1 MLALVACSASP
12 TRLATPVR
20 ARVRMGS
27 SAEARAVQPL
37 PALPALSGPVLQGYG
52 RGSAKLGFPTANL
65 PCSLFQDRLV
75 QLERGVYLGWAAL
88 GGDVRKCVAN
98 IGISPSFVGEENA
111 ETIVEAHVIAEDAP
125 LPADFYGKTLRL
137 LLLGFVRPERKFDF
151 TNGPGELIAAIGA
164 DVATATAELDRP
176 PFAAYRDSAWL
187 TAPSGEPSF
196 DLLDP

>member
-88 GGDVRKCVAN
+88 GGDVRK
-98 IGISPSFVGEENA
+98 
-111 ETIVEAHVIAEDAP
+111 
-125 LPADFYGKTLRL
+125 R
-137 LLLGFVRPERKFDF
+137 
-151 TNGPGELIAAIGA
+151 AAA
-164 DVATATAELDRP
+164 
-176 PFAAYRDSAWL
+176 
-187 TAPSGEPSF
+187 
-196 DLLDP
+196 